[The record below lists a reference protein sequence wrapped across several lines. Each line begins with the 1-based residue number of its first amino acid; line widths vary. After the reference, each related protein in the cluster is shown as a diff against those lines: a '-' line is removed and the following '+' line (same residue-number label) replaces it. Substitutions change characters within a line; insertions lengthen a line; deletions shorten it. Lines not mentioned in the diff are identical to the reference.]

1 MKLRNVVVGL
11 CMGVSWLTGMAADAP
26 QAGEEDAKSFIEFGK
41 DFDANCVSLEGVTV
55 LVKSTHPSRP
65 IRLYLER
72 YLLGHFTGDRSKS
85 ELLPNGEPER
95 LGCSRTVSGPQEWR
109 ILRAEFMDK

>member
-1 MKLRNVVVGL
+1 MKIRSLLAGL
-11 CMGVSWLTGMAADAP
+11 CIGVSSLSGIAADAAP
-26 QAGEEDAKSFIEFGK
+26 AGDEDAKRFIEFGK

-85 ELLPNGEPER
+85 DLLPNGEPER

-109 ILRAEFMDK
+109 ILRAEFIDK